1 MSKLSNVK
9 NLIVEKRLFRKR
21 LSISIGIVIVLTLIL
36 LSRLVDLQIIQ
47 HKTYATLSKNNYIAL
62 RPIEPNRGLIFDR
75 NGVLL
80 AENVPVF
87 SLALIPESIK
97 NLEETLL
104 ELEQIIKISPTEL
117 KQFYVNLK
125 RQPNFDPVVLKV
137 KLTEKELAKF
147 YVNQYRFPGVIIK
160 NQMIRKYPLGDILE
174 NVVGYTGRFTSAEL
188 SKVDPVNYSA
198 SNFIGKA
205 GIEKYY
211 EKELHGKIGYEEIE
225 TDATGRSIRTIKK
238 IPPTP
243 GDDLYLTVDSK
254 LQKVAMDALGKE
266 CGAVVAIQPKTGEVL
281 VLASSPSFNPN
292 LFVKGISQ
300 KEYKKL
306 QDSKNTPMFDR
317 AVSGQFPIASTIKP
331 FLALEALSLHIITP
345 NYTIFDP
352 GWFKLPNTKHVY
364 RDWKK
369 GGHGYVNL
377 TKAIIVSCDTYFYN
391 LAVKLG
397 IQRIDD
403 ILNRF
408 GFGRKTGID
417 TTGEVSGIVPSP
429 KWKMH
434 TLGIAWYTG
443 DTVISGIG
451 QGFVLATPIQLA
463 VAAATL
469 ANRGQ
474 RLEPTLLLKTKLG
487 DGKIINQKP
496 IFKDPVMIE
505 NKKIWNIVIEA
516 MQKVVTSTNPWGTA
530 RIRFGTDEKY
540 TVAAK
545 TGTAQVFSN
554 HNRDEDALGNTKIPK
569 KLRNHSLFIAF
580 APIKNPKIA
589 IAVIVEHSPI
599 AGTVARK
606 VLDYYLLK
614 ENEKDEKIPSKT

>member
-474 RLEPTLLLKTKLG
+474 R
-487 DGKIINQKP
+487 
-496 IFKDPVMIE
+496 
-505 NKKIWNIVIEA
+505 WC
-516 MQKVVTSTNPWGTA
+516 
-530 RIRFGTDEKY
+530 
-540 TVAAK
+540 
-545 TGTAQVFSN
+545 
-554 HNRDEDALGNTKIPK
+554 
-569 KLRNHSLFIAF
+569 SL
-580 APIKNPKIA
+580 
-589 IAVIVEHSPI
+589 V
-599 AGTVARK
+599 
-606 VLDYYLLK
+606 
-614 ENEKDEKIPSKT
+614 